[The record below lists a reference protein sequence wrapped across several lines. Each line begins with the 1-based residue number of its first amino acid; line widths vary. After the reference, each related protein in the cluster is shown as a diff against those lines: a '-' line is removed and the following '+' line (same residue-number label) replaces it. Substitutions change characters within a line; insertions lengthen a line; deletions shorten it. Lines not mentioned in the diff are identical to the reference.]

1 MTVLKLLARHTRTL
15 RSRLSGLVG
24 SDTSRHDEAR
34 YFYLGP
40 DLALVR
46 LKSGLG
52 LYVDPQDRQISARV
66 ILRGHWEVWISMAV
80 LSLLRPGDRVV
91 EVGSN
96 IGYYTL
102 IMADRVGQQGQV
114 VGLEANPRLAT
125 LANQSLGLNDFGG
138 HAQVMNLA
146 AMDVSGHELF
156 VTSRANSG
164 GGHTK
169 VLAEAPF
176 EDAVTISIPSIRLD
190 DLKMDQV
197 DFIRL
202 DAEGCEPLIL
212 RGAASL
218 LARNPDI
225 IICMEWCPIQMGSRT
240 SVEGF
245 VAELVAQGFRF
256 WSIHKD
262 ARLAPLTA
270 EALVVSGHTDII
282 ASRRDPHRR

>member
-15 RSRLSGLVG
+15 RNRLSGFVG

-40 DLALVR
+40 DLSLVR
-46 LKSGLG
+46 LRSGLG

-146 AMDVSGHELF
+146 AMDVS
-156 VTSRANSG
+156 VTSSSLPRVQTQAAAIQRCSPKPPSKTRSPSASRPSAWTILKWTRWISSDWTQKDANPWS
-164 GGHTK
+164 
-169 VLAEAPF
+169 
-176 EDAVTISIPSIRLD
+176 
-190 DLKMDQV
+190 
-197 DFIRL
+197 
-202 DAEGCEPLIL
+202 
-212 RGAASL
+212 
-218 LARNPDI
+218 
-225 IICMEWCPIQMGSRT
+225 
-240 SVEGF
+240 F
-245 VAELVAQGFRF
+245 VAPPAC
-256 WSIHKD
+256 
-262 ARLAPLTA
+262 
-270 EALVVSGHTDII
+270 
-282 ASRRDPHRR
+282 